1 MTTKSDR
8 ENRTNLALTLA
19 RLCPTIPTH
28 EIAADVETL
37 GRLGARVR
45 LHEERMCSYAD
56 YYERYKTDDDK
67 PDPIIDRAE
76 KRAKLIASKYGM
88 TVDVGGDCRG
98 YAFHLRRDGLHGNTW
113 GGDQTGFGLN

>member
-1 MTTKSDR
+1 MTNKSDR
-8 ENRTNLALTLA
+8 ENRTNLALELA

-37 GRLGARVR
+37 GRIGARVR
-45 LHEERMCSYAD
+45 LHEERMCSFED
-56 YYERYKTDDDK
+56 YYKRHKVEDDK
-67 PDPIIDRAE
+67 PDPIINRAE

-98 YAFHLRRDGLHGNTW
+98 YAFHLRRDGLRGNTC
-113 GGDQTGFGLN
+113 GDEHGFGLN